1 VASVHNRPV
10 PAIIREGTPVPDMK
24 EPHDKKRSEE
34 PLQFETTDFADARRA
49 LDEPPAGLEVA
60 RTLREPSWAGRRRPA
75 EPTDHAILGRTVAW
89 LLHLAPDARPTHL
102 ADAIPRIAN
111 ALADRWS
118 DQRAAAAYV
127 GDLLID
133 RRGGRKGF
141 PPEIK
146 RELVMLHLVLRRSL
160 ATRP

>member
-1 VASVHNRPV
+1 MNEPTDGKRPE
-10 PAIIREGTPVPDMK
+10 A
-24 EPHDKKRSEE
+24 
-34 PLQFETTDFADARRA
+34 PLTFETTDFADARRA

-60 RTLREPSWAGRRRPA
+60 RLLREPGWSGRRRPP
-75 EPTDHAILGRTVAW
+75 EPTDHAMLGRTVDW
-89 LLHLAPDARPTHL
+89 LLRLAPAARPTHL
-102 ADAIPRIAN
+102 ADAMPRIAN

-118 DQRAAAAYV
+118 DTPAAAAYV

-146 RELVMLHLVLRRSL
+146 RELVMLHLMLRRSL
-160 ATRP
+160 ASRS